1 MQIFMLGQGSRPS
14 ERWTQA
20 FPDAQVLHPPFPAAL
35 PGGVGACWI
44 GTDLEDWESVV
55 RERATERRVVVH
67 SRHPNDEEGIRAFDA
82 GAHGYCHTLANVAEL
97 RAIAN
102 TVLAGGLW
110 VGPGLMTRMIR
121 TVRSAQPQTA
131 AAPPDG
137 FGDLTQREQ
146 QVALAVTTGA
156 RNKEIARQLGMSERT
171 VKMHLGSIF
180 QKLQVEDRVQLVL
193 CMMNQRVANTTD

>member
-1 MQIFMLGQGSRPS
+1 MHIFILGQGSRPS
-14 ERWTQA
+14 ERWTEA
-20 FPDAQVLHPPFPAAL
+20 FPDAQVLRTPLPVDL
-35 PGGVGACWI
+35 PGGIGACWV
-44 GTDLEDWESVV
+44 GADVEDWSVLV
-55 RERATERRVVVH
+55 GRLAAERRVVVH

-82 GAHGYCHTLANVAEL
+82 GAHGYCHSLANVAEL

-121 TVRSAQPQTA
+121 TVRSAQPEGPD
-131 AAPPDG
+131 APPEG
-137 FGDLTQREQ
+137 FEDLTRREQ
-146 QVALAVTTGA
+146 QVAMAVTTGA

-193 CMMNQRVANTTD
+193 CMMNQRTTHPAD